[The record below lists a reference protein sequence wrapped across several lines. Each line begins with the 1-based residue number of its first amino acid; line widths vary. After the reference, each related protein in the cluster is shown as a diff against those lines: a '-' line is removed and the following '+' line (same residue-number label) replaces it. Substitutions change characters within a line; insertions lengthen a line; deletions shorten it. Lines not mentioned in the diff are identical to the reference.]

1 MATRRVYEIARD
13 RGLSTSELI
22 ERLERDGIHDKKPLS
37 TIDEDLV
44 DAALADTAPRGEA
57 TTGER
62 AAAPASDTAP
72 PPPPPPARENGHDD
86 EPIGERLGPIERRRR
101 LWVLRRRRDA
111 QLKEL
116 GGLAVELRR
125 VGSTRYDELAG
136 KRLEEAAETERELL
150 ALERQESPEA
160 VGGACPSCGLRTKQT
175 RYCLRC
181 GAELQVRKKEISPL
195 SPVAVL
201 AAIALITAA
210 WFVGGSTFGSD
221 SGSSSSSSNGGKSD
235 LGPQQQAA
243 SKGAQ
248 YKNIVATVKGSKIAV
263 YSEPRSDKKSQVL
276 DSPNLD
282 GAKVVFLVKKVRG
295 PWLHV
300 YLPTRPNGS
309 TGWIKK
315 KKVTLAGHS
324 YRVLINLDKHI
335 LKAWDGPK
343 RIVRTHIGVG
353 RAVTPTPVGLYY
365 ITELLK
371 QPDPNGTY
379 GPYAFGL
386 SAHSD
391 VLNEFAGRDGVLG
404 IHGTN
409 FPQGIGTNV
418 SHGCIRLHNKAIIKL
433 AHTLPVGTPVRITR
447 THVTSA

>member
-1 MATRRVYEIARD
+1 MANRRVYEIARD
-13 RGLSTSELI
+13 RGLSTSELLQ
-22 ERLERDGIHDKKPLS
+22 RLERDGIHDKKPLS

-44 DAALADTAPRGEA
+44 DAALADTAPG
-57 TTGER
+57 GER
-62 AAAPASDTAP
+62 RAAVAATDKAAPADHDGHEAP
-72 PPPPPPARENGHDD
+72 QLG
-86 EPIGERLGPIERRRR
+86 RLELRRR
-101 LWVLRRRRDA
+101 LRHLRRQRDE
-111 QLKEL
+111 QPREL

-150 ALERQESPEA
+150 ALERQLSPDN
-160 VGGACPSCGLRTKQT
+160 VGGVCPSCGLHTKQT

-181 GAELQVRKKEISPL
+181 GTELPGRHHGISPL
-195 SPVAVL
+195 SPVAILV
-201 AAIALITAA
+201 AIALITAA
-210 WFVGGSTFGSD
+210 WFVGGSTFGGDTGANSAS
-221 SGSSSSSSNGGKSD
+221 SGAGTRD
-235 LGPQQQAA
+235 LGPQQPAA
-243 SKGAQ
+243 AKGPQ
-248 YKNIVATVKGSKIAV
+248 YKSIVATVTSSTIQV
-263 YSEPRSDKKSQVL
+263 YSEPRSDKKSQIL

-282 GAKVVFLVKKVRG
+282 GAKVVFLVKSIKG

-324 YRVLINLDKHI
+324 YRVLINLDKHV
-335 LKAWDGPK
+335 LKAYDGNK
-343 RIVRTHIGVG
+343 RVLRTPIGVG

-404 IHGTN
+404 VHGTD
-409 FPQGIGTNV
+409 FPQGIGTDV
-418 SHGCIRLHNKAIIKL
+418 SHGCIRMSNDSITKL

-447 THVTSA
+447 NHVTSA

>member
-1 MATRRVYEIARD
+1 MGQRRVYEIARD
-13 RGLSTSELI
+13 RGLSASELI
-22 ERLERDGIHDKKPLS
+22 ERLELNGIHDKKPLS
-37 TIDEDLV
+37 TIDEELV
-44 DAALADTAPRGEA
+44 DAALADTAGE
-57 TTGER
+57 GDGKSRKRRKSE
-62 AAAPASDTAP
+62 AP
-72 PPPPPPARENGHDD
+72 PPPPAPHDHNGGGAD
-86 EPIGERLGPIERRRR
+86 LGPIELR
-101 LWVLRRRRDA
+101 LRLRQLRRRRDE

-125 VGSTRYDELAG
+125 LESTRYEELAS

-150 ALERQESPEA
+150 ELERQAAPEN
-160 VGGACPSCGLRTKQT
+160 VGGVCPSCGLHTKQT

-181 GAELQVRKKEISPL
+181 GAALPARRKELSPL
-195 SPVAVL
+195 SPVAIL
-201 AAIALITAA
+201 AAIALITTA

-221 SGSSSSSSNGGKSD
+221 SGSSSSSSNAGNSN
-235 LGPQQQAA
+235 LGPQQPAA
-243 SKGAQ
+243 SKGPS
-248 YKNIVATVKGSKIAV
+248 YRNIVASVKGPQIQV
-263 YSEPRSDKKSQVL
+263 YSKPRSDKKQQVL

-282 GAKVVFLVKKVRG
+282 GAKVVFLVKKVKG
-295 PWLHV
+295 PWLKV

-315 KKVTLAGHS
+315 KKVSLSGHS
-324 YRVLINLDKHI
+324 YRVTINLDKKT
-335 LKAWDGPK
+335 LKAWDGK
-343 RIVRTHIGVG
+343 KKIIRTKIGVG
-353 RAVTPTPVGLYY
+353 RAVTPTPTGLYY

-371 QPDPNGTY
+371 QPDPSGTY

-433 AHTLPVGTPVRITR
+433 AHTLPVGTPVKIKRS
-447 THVTSA
+447 HVTSA

>member
-1 MATRRVYEIARD
+1 MANRRVYEIARD

-44 DAALADTAPRGEA
+44 DAALADTAPG
-57 TTGER
+57 GR
-62 AAAPASDTAP
+62 AEPRKSASAE
-72 PPPPPPARENGHDD
+72 PPPAPRSAHDD
-86 EPIGERLGPIERRRR
+86 DAGSGGPELGRLELRRR
-101 LWVLRRRRDA
+101 LRQLRRQRDE

-125 VGSTRYDELAG
+125 VGSTRYEELAG
-136 KRLEEAAETERELL
+136 RRLEEAAETERELL
-150 ALERQESPEA
+150 ALERQLAPES
-160 VGGACPSCGLRTKQT
+160 VGGVCPSCGLHTKQT

-181 GAELQVRKKEISPL
+181 GAELPVRRKEISPL
-195 SPVAVL
+195 SPVAIL

-210 WFVGGSTFGSD
+210 WFVGGSTFGSE
-221 SGSSSSSSNGGKSD
+221 SGSSSSSNSAGTGN

-243 SKGAQ
+243 ASGAQ
-248 YKNIVATVKGSKIAV
+248 YKNIVATVKGSKIQV
-263 YSEPRSDKKSQVL
+263 YSKPRSDQKQQIL

-282 GAKVVFLVKKVRG
+282 GAKVVFLVKKVTG

-315 KKVTLAGHS
+315 KKVALSGHS
-324 YRVLINLDKHI
+324 YHVTINLDKHV
-335 LKAWDGPK
+335 LKAWDGKKKVIKTP
-343 RIVRTHIGVG
+343 IGVG

-371 QPDPNGTY
+371 QPDPSGTY

-418 SHGCIRLHNKAIIKL
+418 SHGCIRLSNKAIIKL
-433 AHTLPVGTPVRITR
+433 AHRLRGGPPVKIKRS
-447 THVTSA
+447 HETSA

>member
-1 MATRRVYEIARD
+1 MANRRVYEIARD
-13 RGLSTSELI
+13 RGLSTAELI
-22 ERLERDGIHDKKPLS
+22 ARLERDGIHDKKPLS

-44 DAALADTAPRGEA
+44 DAALADTASEGEA
-57 TTGER
+57 PPR
-62 AAAPASDTAP
+62 PAKRDDEPAP
-72 PPPPPPARENGHDD
+72 PPPPPHDHTAD
-86 EPIGERLGPIERRRR
+86 GPRLGAIELRMRLRR
-101 LWVLRRRRDA
+101 LRRQRDA
-111 QLKEL
+111 QLREL

-125 VGSTRYDELAG
+125 VGSTRYEELAS

-150 ALERQESPEA
+150 ALERQVSA
-160 VGGACPSCGLRTKQT
+160 DNVGGVCPSCGLHTKQT

-181 GAELQVRKKEISPL
+181 GAELPSSRRKEISPL
-195 SPVAVL
+195 SPVAILV
-201 AAIALITAA
+201 AIALITAA

-221 SGSSSSSSNGGKSD
+221 SGSSSSSGNAGTSD
-235 LGPQQQAA
+235 LGPHQAA
-243 SKGAQ
+243 AARGPQ
-248 YKNIVATVKGSKIAV
+248 YKSIVATVKSSKIQV
-263 YSEPRSDKKSQVL
+263 YSAPHSDKKLELL

-282 GAKVVFLVKKVRG
+282 GAKVVFLVKKIKG
-295 PWLHV
+295 TWLHV

-324 YRVLINLDKHI
+324 YHVLINLDKHV
-335 LKAWDGPK
+335 LKAWNGNK
-343 RIVRTHIGVG
+343 KILRTPIGVG

-404 IHGTN
+404 LHGTD

-418 SHGCIRLHNKAIIKL
+418 SHGCIRLHNSAIIKL

-447 THVTSA
+447 SHVTSA

>member
-1 MATRRVYEIARD
+1 MANRRVYEIARD
-13 RGLSTSELI
+13 RGLSTAELL

-44 DAALADTAPRGEA
+44 DAALADTAPEGEA
-57 TTGER
+57 PVPAQPRARAER
-62 AAAPASDTAP
+62 PRVEPAPL
-72 PPPPPPARENGHDD
+72 RDD
-86 EPIGERLGPIERRRR
+86 DGAGPQLGALELRRRMR
-101 LWVLRRRRDA
+101 QLRRRRDE
-111 QLKEL
+111 QLREL

-125 VGSTRYDELAG
+125 VGSTRYDELARE
-136 KRLEEAAETERELL
+136 RLDEAAETERELL
-150 ALERQESPEA
+150 ALERQASPEA
-160 VGGACPSCGLRTKQT
+160 VGGVCPSCGLHTKQT

-181 GAELQVRKKEISPL
+181 GAPLHTPRREISPL
-195 SPVAVL
+195 SPVAILV
-201 AAIALITAA
+201 AIALITAA
-210 WFVGGSTFGSD
+210 WFVGGSTFGSE
-221 SGSSSSSSNGGKSD
+221 SGSSSPSNNAGNSD
-235 LGPQQQAA
+235 LGPHRAA
-243 SKGAQ
+243 AANAPQ
-248 YKNIVATVKGSKIAV
+248 YKSIVATVKTSKVQV
-263 YSEPRSDKKSQVL
+263 YSEPRSDKKLELL

-282 GAKVVFLVKKVRG
+282 GAKVVFLVKSLKG

-315 KKVTLAGHS
+315 KTVKLTGHS
-324 YRVLINLDKHI
+324 YHVLINLDKHI
-335 LKAWDGPK
+335 LKAWDGK
-343 RIVRTHIGVG
+343 TKILRTQIGVG

-433 AHTLPVGTPVRITR
+433 AHTLPVGTPVRISR
-447 THVTSA
+447 SHVTSA

>member
-1 MATRRVYEIARD
+1 MANRRVYEIARD
-13 RGLSTSELI
+13 RGLSTAELI

-44 DAALADTAPRGEA
+44 DAALADTASEGE
-57 TTGER
+57 
-62 AAAPASDTAP
+62 AAPARSTRREDKAP
-72 PPPPPPARENGHDD
+72 PPVHAHDD
-86 EPIGERLGPIERRRR
+86 GGDGEGPQLGPIELRRR
-101 LWVLRRRRDA
+101 LWRLRRQRDA

-125 VGSTRYDELAG
+125 VGSTRYEELAG
-136 KRLEEAAETERELL
+136 KRLEEAAETERQLL
-150 ALERQESPEA
+150 ALERKMSPEN
-160 VGGACPSCGLRTKQT
+160 VGGVCPSCGLHTKQT

-181 GAELQVRKKEISPL
+181 GAELPSRRKEMSPL

-201 AAIALITAA
+201 VAIALIAAA
-210 WFVGGSTFGSD
+210 WFVGGSTFGSE
-221 SGSSSSSSNGGKSD
+221 SGSSSSSSNAGTSD
-235 LGPQQQAA
+235 LGPHQAA
-243 SKGAQ
+243 SASAPK
-248 YKNIVATVKGSKIAV
+248 YKSIVATVKSSKIQV
-263 YSEPRSDKKSQVL
+263 YSEPRSDKKQELL

-282 GAKVVFLVKKVRG
+282 GAKVVFLVKKIKG
-295 PWLHV
+295 QWLHV

-324 YRVLINLDKHI
+324 FHVLINLDKHI
-335 LKAWDGPK
+335 LKAWDGNK
-343 RIVRTHIGVG
+343 KIVRTPIGVG

-371 QPDPNGTY
+371 QPDPSGTY

-404 IHGTN
+404 VHGTN

-418 SHGCIRLHNKAIIKL
+418 SHGCIRLHNSAIIKL

-447 THVTSA
+447 SHVTSA

>member
-1 MATRRVYEIARD
+1 MANRRVYEIARD
-13 RGLSTSELI
+13 RGLTTSELLQ
-22 ERLERDGIHDKKPLS
+22 RLERDGIHDKRALS
-37 TIDEDLV
+37 TIDEELV
-44 DAALADTAPRGEA
+44 DAALPAGHRPI
-57 TTGER
+57 
-62 AAAPASDTAP
+62 APAS
-72 PPPPPPARENGHDD
+72 
-86 EPIGERLGPIERRRR
+86 
-101 LWVLRRRRDA
+101 
-111 QLKEL
+111 
-116 GGLAVELRR
+116 
-125 VGSTRYDELAG
+125 
-136 KRLEEAAETERELL
+136 
-150 ALERQESPEA
+150 
-160 VGGACPSCGLRTKQT
+160 
-175 RYCLRC
+175 
-181 GAELQVRKKEISPL
+181 
-195 SPVAVL
+195 PVAIL

-210 WFVGGSTFGSD
+210 WFVGGSTFGGDTGANSAS
-221 SGSSSSSSNGGKSD
+221 SGDGTRD
-235 LGPQQQAA
+235 LGPQQPAA
-243 SKGAQ
+243 SRGPQ
-248 YKNIVATVKGSKIAV
+248 YKSIVATVTSSKIQV
-263 YSEPRSDKKSQVL
+263 YSEPRSDKKSQLL

-282 GAKVVFLVKKVRG
+282 GAKVVFLVKSIKG

-315 KKVTLAGHS
+315 KTVKLAGHS

-335 LKAWDGPK
+335 LKAWDGNK
-343 RIVRTHIGVG
+343 KILRTQIGVG

-433 AHTLPVGTPVRITR
+433 AHTLPVGTPVRIR
-447 THVTSA
+447 RI

>member
-1 MATRRVYEIARD
+1 MANRRVYEIARD
-13 RGLSTSELI
+13 RGLTTAELLQ
-22 ERLERDGIHDKKPLS
+22 RLERDGIHDKKPLS

-44 DAALADTAPRGEA
+44 DAALADTAPEGA
-57 TTGER
+57 S
-62 AAAPASDTAP
+62 APTASAPSDGPPAP
-72 PPPPPPARENGHDD
+72 PHDASSG
-86 EPIGERLGPIERRRR
+86 PQLGRIELRRR
-101 LWVLRRRRDA
+101 LRRLRRQRDS

-150 ALERQESPEA
+150 ALERQFSPEN
-160 VGGACPSCGLRTKQT
+160 VGGVCPSCGLHTKQT

-181 GAELQVRKKEISPL
+181 GAELPSRQRQITPL
-195 SPVAVL
+195 SPAAVL
-201 AAIALITAA
+201 VAIALITAA
-210 WFVGGSTFGSD
+210 WFVGGSTLGGDTGANSAS
-221 SGSSSSSSNGGKSD
+221 SGDNGARD
-235 LGPQQQAA
+235 LGPQQPAA
-243 SKGAQ
+243 ARGPQ
-248 YKNIVATVKGSKIAV
+248 YKSIVATVTGSKIQV
-263 YSEPRSDKKSQVL
+263 YSEPRSDKKLQVL

-282 GAKVVFLVKKVRG
+282 GAKVVFLVKSIKG

-315 KKVTLAGHS
+315 KHVKLAGHS
-324 YRVLINLDKHI
+324 YRVLINLDKHV
-335 LKAWDGPK
+335 LKVWNGKK
-343 RIVRTHIGVG
+343 RVIRTPIGVG

-371 QPDPNGTY
+371 QPDPAGTY

-404 IHGTN
+404 VHGTN

-418 SHGCIRLHNKAIIKL
+418 SHGCIRLNNAAIIKL
-433 AHTLPVGTPVRITR
+433 AHQLPVGTPVRITR
-447 THVTSA
+447 SHVTSA

>member
-13 RGLSTSELI
+13 RGLTASELI

-44 DAALADTAPRGEA
+44 DAALADTASDGQ
-57 TTGER
+57 
-62 AAAPASDTAP
+62 AAPSESARSEAPAP
-72 PPPPPPARENGHDD
+72 PRPAHDHD
-86 EPIGERLGPIERRRR
+86 EDAGSGQQLGRME
-101 LWVLRRRRDA
+101 LRRRVRQLRREREA
-111 QLKEL
+111 QLKDL

-125 VGSTRYDELAG
+125 VGSTRYEELAG

-150 ALERQESPEA
+150 ALERQLSPEN
-160 VGGACPSCGLRTKQT
+160 VGGVCPSCGLHTKQT

-181 GAELQVRKKEISPL
+181 GAELPVRRKEMSPL

-201 AAIALITAA
+201 AAIALIAAA
-210 WFVGGSTFGSD
+210 WFVGGSTFGSE
-221 SGSSSSSSNGGKSD
+221 SGSSPSSSNGGSSD

-243 SKGAQ
+243 ASGPQ
-248 YKNIVATVKGSKIAV
+248 YKSIVATVKGSKIQV
-263 YSEPRSDKKSQVL
+263 YSAPRSDKKQQIL

-282 GAKVVFLVKKVRG
+282 GAKVVFLVKKVKG

-315 KKVTLAGHS
+315 KKVGLSGHS
-324 YRVLINLDKHI
+324 YHVTINLDKHV
-335 LKAWDGPK
+335 LKAWDGKKKLIKTP
-343 RIVRTHIGVG
+343 IGVG

-404 IHGTN
+404 IHGTD

-418 SHGCIRLHNKAIIKL
+418 SHGCIRLSNKAIIKL
-433 AHTLPVGTPVRITR
+433 AHRLPVGTPVKIKRS
-447 THVTSA
+447 HVTSA

>member
-1 MATRRVYEIARD
+1 MANRRVYEIARD
-13 RGLSTSELI
+13 RGLSTAELL

-37 TIDEDLV
+37 TIDEELV
-44 DAALADTAPRGEA
+44 DAALADTAPEGEA
-57 TTGER
+57 PSQPARR
-62 AAAPASDTAP
+62 AKEE
-72 PPPPPPARENGHDD
+72 PPPPPAHDHPD
-86 EPIGERLGPIERRRR
+86 GDDGGPQLGPIELRRR
-101 LWVLRRRRDA
+101 LWRLRRKRDA
-111 QLKEL
+111 QLREL

-136 KRLEEAAETERELL
+136 ERLEEAAATERELI
-150 ALERQESPEA
+150 ALERQVSPDN
-160 VGGACPSCGLRTKQT
+160 VGGVCPSCGLHTKQT

-181 GAELQVRKKEISPL
+181 GAELPTRRKEISPL

-201 AAIALITAA
+201 VAIALITAA
-210 WFVGGSTFGSD
+210 WFVGGSTFGSE
-221 SGSSSSSSNGGKSD
+221 SGSNSSSNNGGTSD
-235 LGPQQQAA
+235 LGPHQAA
-243 SKGAQ
+243 ASSGPQ
-248 YKNIVATVKGSKIAV
+248 YKSIVATVKSSKIQV
-263 YSEPRSDKKSQVL
+263 YSAPRSDKKLELL

-282 GAKVVFLVKKVRG
+282 GAKVVFLVKSTKG

-315 KKVTLAGHS
+315 KKVTLSGHS
-324 YRVLINLDKHI
+324 YHVLINLDKHI
-335 LKAWDGPK
+335 LKAWDGSK
-343 RIVRTHIGVG
+343 KILRTQIGVG

-371 QPDPNGTY
+371 QPDPSGTY

-409 FPQGIGTNV
+409 YPQGIGTDV
-418 SHGCIRLHNKAIIKL
+418 SHGCIRLPNSAIIKL
-433 AHTLPVGTPVRITR
+433 AHRLPVGTPVRISR
-447 THVTSA
+447 SHVTSA

>member
-1 MATRRVYEIARD
+1 MANRRVYEIARD
-13 RGLSTSELI
+13 RGLSTAELL

-37 TIDEDLV
+37 TIDEELV
-44 DAALADTAPRGEA
+44 DAALADTAPEGEA
-57 TTGER
+57 PRRPAKRKDEP
-62 AAAPASDTAP
+62 AAAPVP
-72 PPPPPPARENGHDD
+72 RD
-86 EPIGERLGPIERRRR
+86 EGGDAGPQLGGLELRRR
-101 LWVLRRRRDA
+101 LRQLRRQRDA
-111 QLKEL
+111 QLREL

-125 VGSTRYDELAG
+125 VGSTRYEELAG

-150 ALERQESPEA
+150 ALERQVSPDN
-160 VGGACPSCGLRTKQT
+160 VGGVCPSCGLHTKQT

-181 GAELQVRKKEISPL
+181 GAELPGVRRKEISPL
-195 SPVAVL
+195 SPVAIL
-201 AAIALITAA
+201 AAVALIAAA
-210 WFVGGSTFGSD
+210 WFVGGSTFGSE
-221 SGSSSSSSNGGKSD
+221 SGSSSSSNNGGTSD
-235 LGPQQQAA
+235 LGPQQQASA
-243 SKGAQ
+243 PQFKS
-248 YKNIVATVKGSKIAV
+248 IVATVKKSKIQV
-263 YSEPRSDKKSQVL
+263 YSKPRSDKKLQIL

-324 YRVLINLDKHI
+324 YHVLINLDKKI
-335 LKAWDGPK
+335 LKAWDGNK
-343 RIVRTHIGVG
+343 KILRTQIGVG
-353 RAVTPTPVGLYY
+353 RAVTPTPVGLYF

-371 QPDPNGTY
+371 QPDPSGTY

-418 SHGCIRLHNKAIIKL
+418 SHGCIRLHNSAIIKL

-447 THVTSA
+447 SHVTSA

>member
-57 TTGER
+57 ATEER
-62 AAAPASDTAP
+62 AAAPASKP
-72 PPPPPPARENGHDD
+72 PPPPPPAHDDGHDD
-86 EPIGERLGPIERRRR
+86 EPVGDRLGPIERRRR

-111 QLKEL
+111 QLKAL

-181 GAELQVRKKEISPL
+181 GAELQVRRKEISPL

-221 SGSSSSSSNGGKSD
+221 SGSSSNSGNSGSSD

-243 SKGAQ
+243 ANGAQ

-343 RIVRTHIGVG
+343 KILRTHIGVG

>member
-1 MATRRVYEIARD
+1 MANRRLYEIARD

-37 TIDEDLV
+37 TIDEELV
-44 DAALADTAPRGEA
+44 DAALADTAPEGQAPRR
-57 TTGER
+57 ER
-62 AAAPASDTAP
+62 AARERPAP
-72 PPPPPPARENGHDD
+72 PLPARDDDDGGHGP
-86 EPIGERLGPIERRRR
+86 ELGSFE
-101 LWVLRRRRDA
+101 LRRRIRQLRRQRDA

-125 VGSTRYDELAG
+125 VGSTRYEELAG

-150 ALERQESPEA
+150 ALERQLSPQS
-160 VGGACPSCGLRTKQT
+160 VGGACPSCGLHTKQT

-181 GAELQVRKKEISPL
+181 GAELPVRRKEISPL
-195 SPVAVL
+195 SPVAIL

-210 WFVGGSTFGSD
+210 WFVGGSTFGSE
-221 SGSSSSSSNGGKSD
+221 SGSSSSSSNAGTSN
-235 LGPQQQAA
+235 LGPQQNAA
-243 SKGAQ
+243 SNLPQ
-248 YKNIVATVKGSKIAV
+248 YKSVVATVKGSKIQV
-263 YSEPRSDKKSQVL
+263 YSEPRSDKKSQIL

-295 PWLHV
+295 PWLKV

-315 KKVTLAGHS
+315 RSVTLSGHD

-335 LKAWDGPK
+335 LKAWKGSK
-343 RIVRTHIGVG
+343 RIIRTQIGVG
-353 RAVTPTPVGLYY
+353 RAVTPTPTGLYY

-371 QPDPNGTY
+371 QPDPSGTY

-404 IHGTN
+404 VHGTN
-409 FPQGIGTNV
+409 FPQGIGTDV

-433 AHTLPVGTPVRITR
+433 AHILPVGTPVRIKR
-447 THVTSA
+447 SHVTSA

>member
-13 RGLSTSELI
+13 RGLTASELI

-37 TIDEDLV
+37 TIDEELV
-44 DAALADTAPRGEA
+44 DAALADTASDVQ
-57 TTGER
+57 
-62 AAAPASDTAP
+62 AAPRESAGSDSPKP
-72 PPPPPPARENGHDD
+72 PPPPHDHD
-86 EPIGERLGPIERRRR
+86 EDAGSGQQLGRMELRLRVRQ
-101 LWVLRRRRDA
+101 LRREREA
-111 QLKEL
+111 QLKDL

-125 VGSTRYDELAG
+125 VGSTRYEELAG

-150 ALERQESPEA
+150 ALERQLSPEN
-160 VGGACPSCGLRTKQT
+160 VGGVCPSCGLHTKQT

-181 GAELQVRKKEISPL
+181 GAELPVRRKEMSPL

-201 AAIALITAA
+201 AAIALIAAA
-210 WFVGGSTFGSD
+210 WFVGGSTFGSE
-221 SGSSSSSSNGGKSD
+221 SGSNSSSSNGGSSD

-243 SKGAQ
+243 ANAPQ
-248 YKNIVATVKGSKIAV
+248 YKSIVATVKGSKIQV
-263 YSEPRSDKKSQVL
+263 YSAPRSDKKQQIL

-282 GAKVVFLVKKVRG
+282 GAKVVFLVKKVKG

-315 KKVTLAGHS
+315 KKVGLSGHS
-324 YRVLINLDKHI
+324 YHVTINLDKHV
-335 LKAWDGPK
+335 LKAWDGKKKIIKTP
-343 RIVRTHIGVG
+343 IGVG

-404 IHGTN
+404 IHGTD

-418 SHGCIRLHNKAIIKL
+418 SHGCIRLSNKAIIKL
-433 AHTLPVGTPVRITR
+433 AHRLPVGTPVKIKRS
-447 THVTSA
+447 HVTSA

>member
-1 MATRRVYEIARD
+1 MANRRVYEIARD
-13 RGLSTSELI
+13 RGLTTAELL

-37 TIDEDLV
+37 TIDEELV
-44 DAALADTAPRGEA
+44 DAALADTAPAGEA
-57 TTGER
+57 PVPAQPRGGRQE
-62 AAAPASDTAP
+62 AQPAEPAAPQV
-72 PPPPPPARENGHDD
+72 NGD
-86 EPIGERLGPIERRRR
+86 GEGPRLGPLELRRRMR
-101 LWVLRRRRDA
+101 QLRRRREE
-111 QLKEL
+111 QLREL

-125 VGSTRYDELAG
+125 VGSTRYEELARE
-136 KRLEEAAETERELL
+136 RLDEAAETERELL
-150 ALERQESPEA
+150 ALERQASADA
-160 VGGACPSCGLRTKQT
+160 VGGVCPSCGLHTKQT

-181 GAELQVRKKEISPL
+181 GAALPARRKEISPL
-195 SPVAVL
+195 SPVAILV
-201 AAIALITAA
+201 AVALIATA
-210 WFVGGSTFGSD
+210 WFVGGSTFGSE
-221 SGSSSSSSNGGKSD
+221 SGSSSSNNGGSSD
-235 LGPQQQAA
+235 LGPHQAA
-243 SKGAQ
+243 AAKGPK
-248 YKNIVATVKGSKIAV
+248 YKSIVATVKHSKIQV
-263 YSEPRSDKKSQVL
+263 YSAPRSNKKLELL

-282 GAKVVFLVKKVRG
+282 GAKVVFLVKKIKG

-324 YRVLINLDKHI
+324 YHVVINLDSHV
-335 LKAWDGPK
+335 LKAWDGSK
-343 RIVRTHIGVG
+343 RILRTPIGVG
-353 RAVTPTPVGLYY
+353 RAVTPTPLGLYY

-371 QPDPNGTY
+371 QPDPSGTY

-418 SHGCIRLHNKAIIKL
+418 SHGCIRLRNKAIIKL

-447 THVTSA
+447 SHVTSA